1 MTANKSKSYLSCFLK
16 LLDEYNSTYHQ
27 SIGKK
32 PID

>member
-1 MTANKSKSYLSCFLK
+1 MTANKSKSYLGCLLK
-16 LLDEYNSTYHQ
+16 LLDEYNSTYHK